1 MAEPKHTPG
10 PWWASARAPKHLGS
24 VILISSSAPGVATG
38 VAHAWTEADA
48 RLIAAAP
55 ELLAALKALDPYL
68 DHIPGGI
75 GGEIDD
81 ARAAIAQAEGRD
93 A

>member
-1 MAEPKHTPG
+1 MADPKHTPG
-10 PWWASARAPKHLGS
+10 PWWAGERAPKHLGS
-24 VILISSSAPGVATG
+24 VIAIMSSGTKVATG

-48 RLIAAAP
+48 ALIAAAP
-55 ELLAALKALDPYL
+55 ELLAALKALDPHL

-81 ARAAIAQAEGRD
+81 ARAAIAKAEGR
-93 A
+93 